1 MYEQLGLGEL
11 KPISIILQLGNGS
24 VIVPKGVVEDVLVQ
38 VEKFYFSVDFI
49 ILDLHPISNA
59 NSQISVILGHPFLA
73 TSNALINCRSGVL
86 KLSFGNMTLE
96 LNIFNT
102 CKKTRDE
109 EDVYEVNLIETIV
122 QDQTLE
128 TCLVN
133 SCDFNFMRILKLH
146 TFIVSWNLHRNWKRA
161 IGN

>member
-1 MYEQLGLGEL
+1 M
-11 KPISIILQLGNGS
+11 I
-24 VIVPKGVVEDVLVQ
+24 
-38 VEKFYFSVDFI
+38 
-49 ILDLHPISNA
+49 
-59 NSQISVILGHPFLA
+59 
-73 TSNALINCRSGVL
+73 
-86 KLSFGNMTLE
+86 LE

-102 CKKTRDE
+102 CKQTRDE
-109 EDVYEVNLIETIV
+109 EDVHEVNLIETIV

-133 SCDFNFMRILKLH
+133 HVILTLMRILKLH

>member
-38 VEKFYFSVDFI
+38 VDKFYFLVDFI
-49 ILDLHPISNA
+49 ILDMHPVSNA
-59 NSQISVILGHPFLA
+59 NSQISVILGCPFLA

-102 CKKTRDE
+102 CKQTRDE
-109 EDVYEVNLIETIV
+109 EDVHEVNLIETIV

-133 SCDFNFMRILKLH
+133 HVILTLMRILKLH
-146 TFIVSWNLHRNWKRA
+146 TFIVSWNLYNV
-161 IGN
+161 GN